1 MADPLLPSTRI
12 NLEKATVLVLDDN
25 GASLDILSQVV
36 SGFGVKQLFRAE
48 SVMDA
53 QSLIRTKTFDLV
65 ISDVQMP
72 VTDGIE
78 FIEWLRKESGENNR
92 YVPVI
97 LVTGHTRTSQIF
109 KLRDAGSNYVVA
121 KPITPKVLLER
132 IVWVAREERQFIEC
146 DNYIGPDRRFK
157 HEGPPPGSDGRRKD
171 DLPAEVGEAQAPN
184 MSDDEIANMM
194 RPAKVQV

>member
-1 MADPLLPSTRI
+1 MPEPLLPSTRI

-53 QSLIRTKTFDLV
+53 QALIRTKTFDLV

-78 FIEWLRKESGENNR
+78 FIEWLRREGGENNR

-146 DNYIGPDRRFK
+146 DSYIGPDRRFK

>member
-25 GASLDILSQVV
+25 GTSLDILSQVV
-36 SGFGVKQLFRAE
+36 AGFGVKQLHRAE
-48 SVMDA
+48 KVADA
-53 QSLIRTKTFDLV
+53 QSLVRTKTFDLI

-78 FIEWLRKESGENNR
+78 FIEWLRKESGETNR

-132 IVWVAREERQFIEC
+132 IVWVAREERAFIEC
-146 DNYIGPDRRFK
+146 DTYVGPDRRFK
-157 HEGPPPGSDGRRKD
+157 HEGPPPGTDGRRKD
-171 DLPAEVGEAQAPN
+171 DLPAEVGEAQTPN
-184 MSDDEIANMM
+184 MTDDEIANMM
-194 RPAKVQV
+194 RPAKVQI

>member
-1 MADPLLPSTRI
+1 MADALLPSARI
-12 NLEKATVLVLDDN
+12 NLERATVLVLDDN

-36 SGFGVKQLFRAE
+36 SGFGVKQLYRAE
-48 SVMDA
+48 SVADA
-53 QSLIRTKTFDLV
+53 QALIRTKTFDLI

-78 FIEWLRKESGENNR
+78 FIEWLRKQSGETNR

-97 LVTGHTRTSQIF
+97 LVTGHTRTSQIR

-132 IVWVAREERQFIEC
+132 IYWVAREERIFVEC
-146 DNYIGPDRRFK
+146 DTYVGPDRRFK
-157 HEGPPPGSDGRRKD
+157 HEGPPPGTDGRRKD
-171 DLPAEVGEAQAPN
+171 DLPAEVGEAQTPN
-184 MSDDEIANMM
+184 MSDDEIANLM
-194 RPAKVQV
+194 RPAKVQI